1 MIDPQQPFDAKL
13 GDYEE
18 YEPNYFGAILDDSE
32 EYDSLTNPEGDDA
45 AAESNS
51 TLSDVFEVNANS
63 TDATTAMP
71 TRDDEERAGADR
83 EQADVEYCESQIDFL
98 TLFGGILIGATLTVL
113 VQCCCLAY
121 RKKSPADSYS
131 VPYKFDEFVNP

>member
-1 MIDPQQPFDAKL
+1 MLDPQPFGTILD
-13 GDYEE
+13 DYEE
-18 YEPNYFGAILDDSE
+18 FYL
-32 EYDSLTNPEGDDA
+32 LTNPEGGDASTA
-45 AAESNS
+45 AAETNS
-51 TLSDVFEVNANS
+51 SLSDVFEVNANS
-63 TDATTAMP
+63 TDATTAASP
-71 TRDDEERAGADR
+71 RDEERAGADR
-83 EQADVEYCESQIDFL
+83 EEADVEYCESQIDFL

>member
-1 MIDPQQPFDAKL
+1 MLDPQLIGDIL
-13 GDYEE
+13 DDYEE
-18 YEPNYFGAILDDSE
+18 FYL
-32 EYDSLTNPEGDDA
+32 LTNPEGGDA
-45 AAESNS
+45 STAASETNS
-51 TLSDVFEVNANS
+51 SLSDVFEVDANS
-63 TDATTAMP
+63 TDATTGMP
-71 TRDDEERAGADR
+71 ILDDEERAGADR
-83 EQADVEYCESQIDFL
+83 EEAEVEYCESQIDFL

>member
-1 MIDPQQPFDAKL
+1 MLDPQPFGTILD
-13 GDYEE
+13 DYEE
-18 YEPNYFGAILDDSE
+18 FYL
-32 EYDSLTNPEGDDA
+32 LTNPEGGDASTA
-45 AAESNS
+45 AAETNS
-51 TLSDVFEVNANS
+51 SLSDVFEVDANS

-83 EQADVEYCESQIDFL
+83 EEADVEYCESQIDFL

>member
-1 MIDPQQPFDAKL
+1 MLDPQLIGDIL
-13 GDYEE
+13 DDYEE
-18 YEPNYFGAILDDSE
+18 FYL
-32 EYDSLTNPEGDDA
+32 LTNPEGGDASTA
-45 AAESNS
+45 AAETNS
-51 TLSDVFEVNANS
+51 SMSDVFEVNANS

-83 EQADVEYCESQIDFL
+83 EEADVEYCESQIDFL

-121 RKKSPADSYS
+121 RKKTPADSYS

>member
-1 MIDPQQPFDAKL
+1 MP
-13 GDYEE
+13 
-18 YEPNYFGAILDDSE
+18 IL
-32 EYDSLTNPEGDDA
+32 
-45 AAESNS
+45 
-51 TLSDVFEVNANS
+51 
-63 TDATTAMP
+63 
-71 TRDDEERAGADR
+71 DDEERAGADR
-83 EQADVEYCESQIDFL
+83 EEADVEYCESQIDFL